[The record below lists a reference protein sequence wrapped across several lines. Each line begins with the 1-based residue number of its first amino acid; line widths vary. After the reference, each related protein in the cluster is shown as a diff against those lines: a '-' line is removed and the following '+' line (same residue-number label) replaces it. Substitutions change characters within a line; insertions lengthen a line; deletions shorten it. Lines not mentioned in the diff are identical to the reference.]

1 LIVNA
6 LVTNSLKPAFP
17 AGSSG
22 RILVR
27 FQLIDYDQYQ
37 LTVAVVGIG
46 LMGDFDLQH
55 ADSFGLQLVALLTR
69 QLEGTYEIDQTDKT
83 AFTITFPRA

>member
-1 LIVNA
+1 
-6 LVTNSLKPAFP
+6 
-17 AGSSG
+17 
-22 RILVR
+22 
-27 FQLIDYDQYQ
+27 
-37 LTVAVVGIG
+37 
-46 LMGDFDLQH
+46 LQQ